1 MFRALFSVAIVLLL
15 STIALL
21 LYANFAHEEKSM
33 SAADI
38 GLKSTPP
45 PAPKMDPPPTIAP
58 APMPAP
64 LPAPAPRCEPPVA
77 VSPIKETKE
86 TKPKSEPKAKLEP
99 GPGQRTY
106 VVESGDTLWSISKKN
121 YGTPDYYTKI
131 AEINRMTQKDR
142 IRPGQVLIVPDLPY
156 TPDADEAAAAAPA
169 KDESPKDEATADDH
183 ENDNVA
189 TRRTNTPARTEE
201 TPDPEVQPPTL
212 SIEFERK

>member
-21 LYANFAHEEKSM
+21 LYANFAHEDKSM

-45 PAPKMDPPPTIAP
+45 PAPKTDPPPA
-58 APMPAP
+58 APAP
-64 LPAPAPRCEPPVA
+64 LPMPLPAPVPAPTPEKPVA

-86 TKPKSEPKAKLEP
+86 TKPKNEPKAKLEP

-142 IRPGQVLIVPDLPY
+142 IKPGQVLIVPDLPY
-156 TPDADEAAAAAPA
+156 TPDAEELAATKAAEETPKEDPA
-169 KDESPKDEATADDH
+169 AEDH
-183 ENDNVA
+183 ENENVA
-189 TRRTNTPARTEE
+189 TRKTHAPAKEE
-201 TPDPEVQPPTL
+201 DQDSDVQPPTL
-212 SIEFERK
+212 SIQVERK